1 MSARGGG
8 TFQKKSST
16 QSEIPTSSMADI
28 AFLLLIFFM
37 VTTTFRTEQD
47 RDVIFPRAEA
57 TQRSDEKRKHILHLY
72 IERDGAVFINDA
84 HIAME
89 QVSDIVLPL
98 YRDSDRNL
106 VVSIRGD
113 RNVPYKYVNQ
123 VTEELRQANA
133 VRVFFATD
141 LESRM
146 TRERR

>member
-1 MSARGGG
+1 MSIRGGG
-8 TFQKKSST
+8 DFQKKSKT

-37 VTTTFRTEQD
+37 VSTTFRKEQP
-47 RDVIFPRAEA
+47 REVIFPDAEA
-57 TQRSDEKRKHILHLY
+57 TQKSDEKRKNILHVYL
-72 IERDGAVFINDA
+72 ERDGNVYINDA
-84 HIAME
+84 RVRME
-89 QVSDIVLPL
+89 QDSDVVLPL
-98 YRDSDRNL
+98 YRESDRNL

-113 RNVPYKYVNQ
+113 RQVPYKYINQ

-141 LESRM
+141 LESRV

>member
-1 MSARGGG
+1 MSIRGGG
-8 TFQKKSST
+8 DFKRKSKT
-16 QSEIPTSSMADI
+16 ESEIPTASMADI

-37 VTTTFRTEQD
+37 VSTTFRKEQD

-57 TQRSDEKRKHILHLY
+57 TQRSDEKRKNILHIY
-72 IERDGAVFINDA
+72 VEKQGAVFINDA
-84 HIAME
+84 RVPIPL
-89 QVSDIVLPL
+89 VSDIVLPL
-98 YRDSDRNL
+98 YRDSDRRL
-106 VVSIRGD
+106 VIALRGD
-113 RNVPYKYVNQ
+113 RDVPYKYVNQ

>member
-1 MSARGGG
+1 MSIRGGG
-8 TFQKKSST
+8 DFQKKSKT

-37 VTTTFRTEQD
+37 VSTTFRKEQP
-47 RDVIFPRAEA
+47 RDVIFPEAEA
-57 TQRSDEKRKHILHLY
+57 TQKSDEKRKNILHVY
-72 IERDGAVFINDA
+72 IEENGVVYINDA
-84 HIAME
+84 RISMQ
-89 QVSDIVLPL
+89 QVSDVVLPL
-98 YRDSDRNL
+98 YRESDRQL

-113 RNVPYKYVNQ
+113 RQVPYKYINQ

-141 LESRM
+141 LESRV

>member
-1 MSARGGG
+1 MSIRGGG
-8 TFQKKSST
+8 DFQKKSKT
-16 QSEIPTSSMADI
+16 QSEIPTASMADI

-37 VTTTFRTEQD
+37 VSTTFRKEQP
-47 RDVIFPRAEA
+47 RNVIFPQAEA
-57 TQRSDEKRKHILHLY
+57 TQKSDEKRKNILHLY
-72 IERDGAVFINDA
+72 VEENGAVFINDA
-84 HIAME
+84 RVSMPE
-89 QVSDIVLPL
+89 VSDVVLPL
-98 YRDSDRNL
+98 YRDSDRRL

-113 RNVPYKYVNQ
+113 RNVPYRHINQ